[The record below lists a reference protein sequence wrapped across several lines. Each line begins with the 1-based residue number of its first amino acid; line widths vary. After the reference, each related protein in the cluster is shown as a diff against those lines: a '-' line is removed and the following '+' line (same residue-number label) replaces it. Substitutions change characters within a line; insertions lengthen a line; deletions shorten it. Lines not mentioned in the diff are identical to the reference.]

1 MSSLIYDAVILT
13 AFFVIAVSCIVSWIF
28 LGTGSKKLLE
38 ESNRSNKKMIEKIN
52 KVDNFF
58 ETDIEQKYVTD
69 NEYLSARARIGSLKA
84 LLCGVLCLIGFV
96 GLFDNFVKKF
106 NNGAYNHVI
115 RKSVPLNEVD
125 VIWLVIFTL
134 LGLFWLCSGIFLL
147 VKSGKLLKRD
157 IPREKDKL
165 FETVQKLTYLL
176 YIRLKDSR
184 YFIED
189 KEVLVKAAKR
199 NGIMGIVIGSMV
211 LFAVVSYVME
221 NLII

>member
-1 MSSLIYDAVILT
+1 MSELIYDVIFL
-13 AFFVIAVSCIVSWIF
+13 VVLLVSAIYSTVSWIF
-28 LGTGSKKLLE
+28 LGTGSKKLLK
-38 ESNRSNKKMIEKIN
+38 ESNCSNKKMIEKIN

-96 GLFDNFVKKF
+96 GLFVDFVKKF
-106 NNGAYNHVI
+106 NSGEYNNVVH
-115 RKSVPLNEVD
+115 KSVPLNETD
-125 VIWLVIFTL
+125 VIWLIIFSL
-134 LGLFWLCSGIFLL
+134 IGLFWLCSGIFLL
-147 VKSGKLLKRD
+147 VKSGKLLERD

-189 KEVLVKAAKR
+189 KETLVKTAKS
-199 NGIMGIVIGSMV
+199 NGIMGIVTGGMV
-211 LFAVVSYVME
+211 IFAVISYVMKS
-221 NLII
+221 LI